1 MSAAREGTM
10 SGHAPR
16 PLLPAPDTGLS
27 SITEADR
34 ELPPPPPGDILQGEK
49 YYIVRVKIFECEKK
63 YLSARVKIFDYER
76 KNITWTGGGGGA
88 RRPPAAGGRASP
100 AESHDQCP
108 HRSTPCRPDHP
119 PGHKIIYIREKIFEY
134 VTCEQ

>member
-16 PLLPAPDTGLS
+16 PLPPAPDIGLS

-49 YYIVRVKIFECEKK
+49 YYIARVKIFEC
-63 YLSARVKIFDYER
+63 VR
-76 KNITWTGGGGGA
+76 KN
-88 RRPPAAGGRASP
+88 S
-100 AESHDQCP
+100 
-108 HRSTPCRPDHP
+108 
-119 PGHKIIYIREKIFEY
+119 
-134 VTCEQ
+134 

>member
-49 YYIVRVKIFECEKK
+49 YYIVRVKIRAGKFLYRYQECIDPGPESNI
-63 YLSARVKIFDYER
+63 LMDHFLCFLHFDPVLL
-76 KNITWTGGGGGA
+76 N
-88 RRPPAAGGRASP
+88 
-100 AESHDQCP
+100 
-108 HRSTPCRPDHP
+108 
-119 PGHKIIYIREKIFEY
+119 FL
-134 VTCEQ
+134 